1 MKNNSNCDK
10 NRRVN
15 KHFFLSI
22 NPSKRQTKNKYVGKS
37 ESCQNEHDLID

>member
-15 KHFFLSI
+15 MHFFLSI
-22 NPSKRQTKNKYVGKS
+22 NPSKKQTKINTLEKVKAVKM
-37 ESCQNEHDLID
+37 NMI